1 MPTPKGSPR
10 TSLVSG
16 SLKENIGKLRRC
28 SVALQE
34 VDESLLSPVGSK
46 SPLSP
51 KVVKASLSPKDQRPL
66 SSGKRKS
73 SEQLTSVSKK
83 KRVSFGPMLSPE
95 QFDKSLP
102 PKTPVKRGAT
112 PCRQSASGPKSC
124 LPGSVKKRHS
134 IAAIPLT
141 ERIEEESPFKK
152 SPSKRT
158 KQNTPSPRGRTS
170 SPKASPQK
178 TPSPR
183 GRTPSPKASSPPQ
196 KTPSPRGRTPQ
207 KTPSPRGR
215 TPSPRASSPQK
226 LPSPRGRTPSPKASS
241 PPQKTPSTT
250 NSKSRKRSPNPK
262 SPKVSLPSLK
272 STSKKTPISDLEE
285 SPVSSCKNGTP
296 QSSRRSLTRIS
307 PEKVDTLEF
316 VEVTPEVNNL
326 RLYFITFNLVTWEDG
341 LVRWPIEVLLL
352 FF

>member
-196 KTPSPRGRTPQ
+196 KTPS
-207 KTPSPRGR
+207 
-215 TPSPRASSPQK
+215 
-226 LPSPRGRTPSPKASS
+226 
-241 PPQKTPSTT
+241 TT